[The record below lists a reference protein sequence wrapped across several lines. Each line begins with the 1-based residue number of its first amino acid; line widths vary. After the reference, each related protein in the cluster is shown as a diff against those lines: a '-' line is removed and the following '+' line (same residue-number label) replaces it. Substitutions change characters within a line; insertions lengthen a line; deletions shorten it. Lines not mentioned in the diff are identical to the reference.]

1 MNYRNIINIG
11 SSILKNN
18 SIKTANIDA
27 ELLLSVSLKKSRE
40 KILLNLEKKLNFD
53 EIKNYVE
60 LINRRKKKQPIS
72 SIIGKKFF
80 WKYEFNVNKNVLTPR
95 FETEL
100 LVEEVLKIYKH
111 SSRINV
117 LDIGLGSGCILISL
131 LKENKKWRGTGIDI
145 SSLAIKTAKFNA
157 KIQQVENRINFI
169 NSDIDKFYSRKYDLI
184 VSNPPYISR
193 IGYYN
198 LDLDVKGYEPEKALY
213 GGIDGLRI
221 IEKVIKKSKFVLKN
235 SGLLAMEIGIGQHY
249 MVSDLLKKYNFYVFK
264 TIRDYQRIKRC
275 LLARKIN

>member
-40 KILLNLEKKLNFD
+40 KILLNLEKKINFD